1 MNKSKIS
8 TMNISRHSMKKTD
21 IQGSAPPQLQIEFIN
36 WETLGSWWSQTLPGI
51 HWRLYRHSAP
61 GAALI
66 LPDGTR
72 RELEPGF
79 LYLTPPY
86 RKVES
91 QCEGNPKQLFI
102 HFILNSCFVP
112 PEVSLLS
119 VESDRTFEELT
130 GELEALLK
138 RRNPSESKAQLL
150 AISIVSLA
158 LNRLPPGILR
168 FAERDSRIS
177 RACRDLRENPGYSWS
192 NSELAER
199 YGLSADAFTRRFR
212 QIVGITPY
220 HYLQTIRYALAA
232 QLLESTDLSIGE
244 VCERIGVNDPFHFSR
259 EFKRF
264 HERSP
269 SLYRAER
276 QKK

>member
-1 MNKSKIS
+1 
-8 TMNISRHSMKKTD
+8 MNITSHSMKKTD
-21 IQGSAPPQLQIEFIN
+21 MHGFTPPQLQVEFIN
-36 WETLGSWWSQTLPGI
+36 REPLGSWWNRPLPGI
-51 HWRLYRHSAP
+51 HWRLYRHSSP

-66 LPDGTR
+66 LPDGAR
-72 RELEPGF
+72 REMLPGF
-79 LYLTPPY
+79 LYLIPPY
-86 RKVES
+86 RKIEGR
-91 QCEGNPKQLFI
+91 CEGNPEQLFI

-119 VESDRTFEELT
+119 VEADRTLEELT

-138 RRNPSESKAQLL
+138 RENPSESKAQLL

-158 LNRLPPGILR
+158 LNRLPPGVLR
-168 FAERDSRIS
+168 FAEGDSRIS

-212 QIVGITPY
+212 EIVGITPY

-244 VCERIGVNDPFHFSR
+244 ICGRIGVNDPFHFSR

-269 SLYRAER
+269 SRYRAER